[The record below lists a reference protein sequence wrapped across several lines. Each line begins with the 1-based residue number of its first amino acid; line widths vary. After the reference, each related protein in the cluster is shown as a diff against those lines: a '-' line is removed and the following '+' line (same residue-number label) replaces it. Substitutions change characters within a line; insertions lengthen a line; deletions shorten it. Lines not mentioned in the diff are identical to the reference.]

1 MGQGWRDDV
10 DCFLFMRAWP
20 SGIVGGYRMNI
31 VCTFEGKTKSVS
43 VPHTTMTIGRR
54 SSKGTPEL
62 DLREDK
68 SVSRKHAM
76 IWEEEGEY
84 WIEDLGSRLGT
95 WVNGLRR
102 TKIKVKFGDRIT
114 VGKTMLQLLP
124 SNVGELSEE

>member
-1 MGQGWRDDV
+1 
-10 DCFLFMRAWP
+10 
-20 SGIVGGYRMNI
+20 MNI
-31 VCTFEGKTKSVS
+31 VCTFLGKTKSVS
-43 VPHTTMTIGRR
+43 VPHTTITIGRR

-62 DLREDK
+62 DLRQDK
-68 SVSRKHAM
+68 SVSRKHAR

-124 SNVGELSEE
+124 SNLGELSEE

>member
-1 MGQGWRDDV
+1 MGQGWRADEH
-10 DCFLFMRAWP
+10 CFLFMQGWA
-20 SGIVGGYRMNI
+20 GGKVGVCRMNI
-31 VCTFEGKTKSVS
+31 VCTFLGKTKSVS
-43 VPHTTMTIGRR
+43 VPHTTVTIGRQ

-68 SVSRKHAM
+68 SVSRKHAK

>member
-1 MGQGWRDDV
+1 MRGWAGGR
-10 DCFLFMRAWP
+10 
-20 SGIVGGYRMNI
+20 VGVCRMNI
-31 VCTFEGKTKSVS
+31 VCTFKGKTKSVS
-43 VPHTTMTIGRR
+43 VPHTMVTIGRK

-62 DLREDK
+62 DLAEDR
-68 SVSRKHAM
+68 SVSRRHAK

-124 SNVGELSEE
+124 SNVGELSQE

>member
-10 DCFLFMRAWP
+10 DCFLFMRGWAD
-20 SGIVGGYRMNI
+20 SRIGVCRMNI
-31 VCTFEGKTKSVS
+31 VCTFLGKTKSVS
-43 VPHTTMTIGRR
+43 VPYTTVTIGRR

-68 SVSRKHAM
+68 SVSRKHAR

>member
-1 MGQGWRDDV
+1 MV
-10 DCFLFMRAWP
+10 
-20 SGIVGGYRMNI
+20 
-31 VCTFEGKTKSVS
+31 
-43 VPHTTMTIGRR
+43 TIGRK

-62 DLREDK
+62 DLAEDR
-68 SVSRKHAM
+68 SVSRRHAK

-102 TKIKVKFGDRIT
+102 MKIKVKFGDRIM

-124 SNVGELSEE
+124 SNVGELSPE

>member
-1 MGQGWRDDV
+1 M
-10 DCFLFMRAWP
+10 
-20 SGIVGGYRMNI
+20 
-31 VCTFEGKTKSVS
+31 S
-43 VPHTTMTIGRR
+43 VPHTTVTIGRK

-68 SVSRKHAM
+68 SVSRKHAK
-76 IWEEEGEY
+76 IWEEEGQY

-114 VGKTMLQLLP
+114 VGKTILQLLP
-124 SNVGELSEE
+124 SNVVELSEE

>member
-1 MGQGWRDDV
+1 MV
-10 DCFLFMRAWP
+10 
-20 SGIVGGYRMNI
+20 
-31 VCTFEGKTKSVS
+31 
-43 VPHTTMTIGRR
+43 TIGRK

-62 DLREDK
+62 DLAEDR
-68 SVSRKHAM
+68 SVSRKHAK

-124 SNVGELSEE
+124 SNVGELSQE